1 MEDGPGL
8 AGVYITGS
16 GEIPGLE
23 RMLTLQEPN
32 LWKAAWPLFLKAD
45 QIY

>member
-1 MEDGPGL
+1 MEDEPEL

-16 GEIPGLE
+16 GEMPGLE

-32 LWKAAWPLFLKAD
+32 LWKTAWLLFLKAD

>member
-16 GEIPGLE
+16 GEIPGRE

-32 LWKAAWPLFLKAD
+32 LWKEACPLFLKAD

>member
-1 MEDGPGL
+1 MEDEPEL

-16 GEIPGLE
+16 DELPGLE

-32 LWKAAWPLFLKAD
+32 LWKAAWFLFLKAD
-45 QIY
+45 KIY